1 VVSVVAAPVAAVV
14 LCRIG
19 NRIRIVG
26 MTRELRL
33 VPAPVLDL
41 VLVLARVIAED
52 LLPQWCPSRFLSVMC
67 PTKLLVMIFAGACWQ
82 CSFSIMMGI

>member
-1 VVSVVAAPVAAVV
+1 MVAAPVAAVV

-26 MTRELRL
+26 MTRELRLVL

-52 LLPQWCPSRFLSVMC
+52 LLPQWCPSRFLSAMC

-82 CSFSIMMGI
+82 CSFSIVMGI